1 MSLWSTSKKKKKK
14 PYSVEEFPDY
24 TDDFIELLQQLIPKA
39 EIPTGWPVYRR
50 GGSARHWEDPS
61 PENNYV
67 PTGFVQIGIFWWSG
81 SSADWGSDVVML
93 PRGYADSPLCFGTVQ
108 GTEPEY
114 IRGTCMVGAVDE
126 EQIRIT
132 WHAASDITR
141 IKIAWLTFGPG
152 VGT

>member
-1 MSLWSTSKKKKKK
+1 MSFWSTRKPKKKK
-14 PYSVEEFPDY
+14 PFISEEFPDFS
-24 TDDFIELLQQLIPKA
+24 DDLMELAQQFQPDA
-39 EIPTGWPVYRR
+39 TIPTGWPLYRR
-50 GGSARHWEDPS
+50 GGSARQWEDPS

-81 SSADWGSDVVML
+81 SPADWGSDVVML
-93 PRGYADSPLCFGTVQ
+93 PRGYAGRPLCFGTVQ

-114 IRGTCMVGAVDE
+114 IRGTCMVGPVDE

-132 WHAASDITR
+132 WHANYDITR

-152 VGT
+152 PGL